1 MWPTRPELIPVSVA
15 WSDWEYFYCPLDGM
29 LVHCRVT
36 PSIKFNGTH
45 LFTWVERGT
54 VRVKC
59 LSQEH
64 NTMSPASART
74 RTAHCCSRKY
84 PYPSHGRFF
93 KLNPPHPSV
102 NSILVSYFCSK
113 NWAFEIPRPLG
124 ISVLNLPWGGHGYFL
139 ELHNHDLLAFVFK
152 CFASATC
159 YCVLFDWLEW
169 FLWVWFYVGHSL
181 LDS

>member
-1 MWPTRPELIPVSVA
+1 MGQCGPPGQSLSRFLQHEATRSISTAPWMGCQSIAGLP
-15 WSDWEYFYCPLDGM
+15 
-29 LVHCRVT
+29 

-93 KLNPPHPSV
+93 KLNPPPTPP
-102 NSILVSYFCSK
+102 
-113 NWAFEIPRPLG
+113 EIPFQCHTFVKKIGLLKSPSPLEFP
-124 ISVLNLPWGGHGYFL
+124 LTFL
-139 ELHNHDLLAFVFK
+139 G
-152 CFASATC
+152 
-159 YCVLFDWLEW
+159 
-169 FLWVWFYVGHSL
+169 VGMDIFWNRGTTQYTS
-181 LDS
+181 DI